1 MIAAACLCLAQRH
14 GLRQTCCL
22 QGHRIFLARIMDCKT
37 KEDAIPYN
45 GLRLLM
51 LRAEMGG
58 EPEDEGFPAEEL
70 VGMKVSSADCSCHTS
85 LFRHVVQ
92 LLSAC

>member
-1 MIAAACLCLAQRH
+1 
-14 GLRQTCCL
+14 
-22 QGHRIFLARIMDCKT
+22 MDCKT

-70 VGMKVSSADCSCHTS
+70 VGMKVSCLRC
-85 LFRHVVQ
+85 V
-92 LLSAC
+92 